1 MYDLIYKVFI
11 FGDPGTGKTSL
22 RKRFMHNEFLANY
35 RKTIGVDFETK
46 ILELEGKEVKLLI
59 WDFAGEEKYRFM
71 FPQYLYGAMGG
82 IALYDITDSTSFF
95 HITDWISIIKRLKQ
109 SFPIILVGSKSDLN
123 DLREISYEKG
133 VEAAKSIG
141 LNAFIE
147 GSSKT
152 GENIREVFEG
162 LAQIMINGIKSK
174 VVEYSEPKSVMI

>member
-11 FGDPGTGKTSL
+11 FGDQGTGKTSL

-46 ILELEGKEVKLLI
+46 ILELDGKKIKLLL

-95 HITDWISIIKRLKQ
+95 HISDWISIIKRMKQ
-109 SFPIILVGSKSDLN
+109 KFPIILLGSKSDLD
-123 DLREISYEKG
+123 DLRQISYEEGIK
-133 VEAAKSIG
+133 AAKSIG

-152 GENIREVFEG
+152 GENIKEVFEG

-174 VVEYSEPKSVMI
+174 VVEYSQTKAIMT